1 MYSVISEI
9 PFTGTKQSLMLPP
22 VLCFSALRNKSTA
35 NKHVYCSLQLQGGTS
50 SSHAMGISSKVSGG
64 LMGFHFHPIDEYI
77 LLFTSNESSALFV
90 IHMDNNI
97 TLVASCLVCYWL
109 TAPIK
114 TRRGNHNNFLSHLSV
129 LLVKVADDIYQDSG
143 GLKTSS
149 SAISVCFLVHN
160 IIIIRYR
167 QFLLLPPFSI

>member
-1 MYSVISEI
+1 MLAAIAGISSICTFYTIYKRRLIFTADAMYSVISEI

-97 TLVASCLVCYWL
+97 TLVASCLVCY
-109 TAPIK
+109 
-114 TRRGNHNNFLSHLSV
+114 
-129 LLVKVADDIYQDSG
+129 
-143 GLKTSS
+143 
-149 SAISVCFLVHN
+149 
-160 IIIIRYR
+160 
-167 QFLLLPPFSI
+167 